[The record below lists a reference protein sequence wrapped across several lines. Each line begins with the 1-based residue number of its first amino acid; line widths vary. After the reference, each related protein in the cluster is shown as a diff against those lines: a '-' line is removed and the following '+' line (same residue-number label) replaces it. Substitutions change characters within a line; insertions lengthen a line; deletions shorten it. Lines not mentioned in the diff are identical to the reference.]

1 MKQIKLFREPS
12 YRENYLEEE
21 VNRFLRELHGAGAKN
36 ITVSITSHSTM
47 SVNPE
52 SKLGEFDDI
61 DGEVVI
67 MVTWD
72 EHD

>member
-1 MKQIKLFREPS
+1 MKMKQIKLFRQPS
-12 YRENYLEEE
+12 YRQDKLEEE
-21 VNRFLRELHGAGAKN
+21 VNKFLSELHGAGAKN
-36 ITVSITSHSTM
+36 ITVSITSHSTK
-47 SVNPE
+47 P
-52 SKLGEFDDI
+52 GEFDDI